1 MSEKMLTRSEL
12 KSGFIVIDIPVGIGG
27 AVHQLYIKEHSG
39 RDAGNT
45 GASPSGVGVTLFVG
59 NVDLHLDMS
68 HEDIDGYLRELMS
81 QFGDINAV
89 YVSAESE
96 SSRGRKRQ
104 RKETSG
110 VGAAAEDEDDDDD
123 AENTQNNGIQDVHS
137 LTTGRAR
144 FAHVQF
150 SNKKGLA
157 SFLKVVKAGQ
167 LDFIT
172 RKVGKKWGLGEGYS
186 GVKDTASIRKG
197 LSFMNKSNVQE
208 LKNEVNSYMVEFEEK
223 EAVERAA
230 AKAREQDVDDDGFTI
245 VKSRNTR
252 KKSNTDGKDAS
263 TKGRKRSQ
271 KKHKGTIE
279 LKNFYRFQFRE
290 QKKETL
296 LTLRESFAKDQEKIA
311 LLKEQR
317 KFKPF

>member
-1 MSEKMLTRSEL
+1 MLTRSEL
-12 KSGFIVIDIPVGIGG
+12 KSGFIVIDIPIGIGG
-27 AVHQLYIKEHSG
+27 AVHQLYVKEHSG
-39 RDAGNT
+39 RDAGTT
-45 GASPSGVGVTLFVG
+45 GTAPSAAGVTLFVG

-81 QFGDINAV
+81 QFGDINSV

-96 SSRGRKRQ
+96 SNKRGRKRQ
-104 RKETSG
+104 RTDSAG
-110 VGAAAEDEDDDDD
+110 GSANTNDDDDD
-123 AENTQNNGIQDVHS
+123 DDDEEQSNGIQSVRS

-150 SNKKGLA
+150 ANKKGPA
-157 SFLKVVKAGQ
+157 SFLKVVRSGQ

-172 RKVGKKWGLGEGYS
+172 RAVGKKWGLSEGYS
-186 GVKDTASIRKG
+186 GIKNAASIRKG
-197 LSFMNKSNVQE
+197 LYFMNKANVE
-208 LKNEVNSYMVEFEEK
+208 DLKNEVNSYMVEFEEK

-230 AKAREQDVDDDGFTI
+230 LKARERDVDEEGFTV

-252 KKSNTDGKDAS
+252 KKSNTDSKDAS
-263 TKGRKRSQ
+263 VKGRKRSQ

-296 LTLRESFAKDQEKIA
+296 LTLRESFAKDQDKIA

>member
-1 MSEKMLTRSEL
+1 MVLTRSDL
-12 KSGFIVIDIPVGIGG
+12 KSGFMVIDIPIGMGG
-27 AVHQLYIKEHSG
+27 AVHQLYVKEHSG

-45 GASPSGVGVTLFVG
+45 GASPAGIGGVGATLFVG

-96 SSRGRKRQ
+96 AASKGRKR
-104 RKETSG
+104 RRTDS
-110 VGAAAEDEDDDDD
+110 AAAEGDDDDEESEQNGGIKD
-123 AENTQNNGIQDVHS
+123 ARS

-150 SNKKGLA
+150 ASKKGLA
-157 SFLKVVKAGQ
+157 SFLKVIKSGQ

-172 RKVGKKWGLGEGYS
+172 STVGKKWGLSEGYS
-186 GVKDTASIRKG
+186 GIKNTASIRKG
-197 LSFMNKSNVQE
+197 LYFMNKANVEE
-208 LKNEVNSYMVEFEEK
+208 LKAEVNSYMVEFEEK

-230 AKAREQDVDDDGFTI
+230 LKAREQDVDADGFTI

-263 TKGRKRSQ
+263 VKGRKRSQ